1 MLKKRDKNFYW
12 YHISKLILAYTLRIF
27 WRVRIFGKENVPDQ
41 PYIVT
46 SNHASYIDPPLI
58 GMACDKDTIDFMAKK
73 ELFDKPLLGAWCRLV
88 GCVEVSR
95 GSSSVRSLR
104 EALERIKRK
113 RSVAIFPE
121 GTRSEDGS
129 LQEAKRG
136 IGFLVAR
143 AGVPVLPI
151 YIDGT
156 AEAMAK
162 GKNVRL
168 GARINVYVG
177 KPVTPEEF
185 LSCGIGGKDYDSF
198 ANVVMD
204 RIVATKEVSEKETV
218 TA

>member
-1 MLKKRDKNFYW
+1 M
-12 YHISKLILAYTLRIF
+12 RIF
-27 WRVRIFGKENVPDQ
+27 WRVRVFGKENVPDP

-46 SNHASYIDPPLI
+46 SNHASYMDPALV
-58 GMACDKDTIDFMAKK
+58 GMACYKDTMDFMAKK
-73 ELFDKPLLGAWCRLV
+73 ELFRKPLLGAWCRLV

-95 GSSSVRSLR
+95 GTNGVKSLR

-121 GTRSEDGS
+121 GTRSKDGS

-136 IGFLVAR
+136 IGFLIAR
-143 AGVPVLPI
+143 AGVPVVPI
-151 YIDGT
+151 YIEGT

-162 GKNVRL
+162 GKRVRPW
-168 GARINVYVG
+168 ARINVYIG

-185 LSCGIGGKDYDSF
+185 LSYGIGGKDYDSF

-204 RIVATKEVSEKETV
+204 CIAATKEVAEKEQV